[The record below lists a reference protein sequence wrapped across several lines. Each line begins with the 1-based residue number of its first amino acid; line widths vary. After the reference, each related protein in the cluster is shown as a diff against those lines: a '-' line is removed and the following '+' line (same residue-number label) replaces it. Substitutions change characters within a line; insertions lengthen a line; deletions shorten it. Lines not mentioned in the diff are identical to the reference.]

1 MFQNLEDSYLYKI
14 VSFAGLILLGFIFYN
29 YWNTVQFPSYEYHSG
44 LKWFFLALELCSD
57 YDQITNIIGKVGD
70 ENLSKNLGTVLQI
83 LELDFLFIFIYSIY
97 LLGIFEIASKMSST
111 PNFIR
116 GIFYILLITIIVL
129 DSAQNLILSEI
140 LNSNLSNPR
149 IELIYYLPRIT
160 IFLWILIF
168 INLGIS
174 GILLWMGSTVIHIRI
189 ISLFLFLPQIF
200 SLFSLM
206 GRINLLEVA
215 LEIALP
221 GLIGF
226 FIHSIWKMVTNF
238 IYKTNATIF

>member
-1 MFQNLEDSYLYKI
+1 
-14 VSFAGLILLGFIFYN
+14 
-29 YWNTVQFPSYEYHSG
+29 
-44 LKWFFLALELCSD
+44 
-57 YDQITNIIGKVGD
+57 
-70 ENLSKNLGTVLQI
+70 
-83 LELDFLFIFIYSIY
+83 
-97 LLGIFEIASKMSST
+97 
-111 PNFIR
+111 
-116 GIFYILLITIIVL
+116 L

-174 GILLWMGSTVIHIRI
+174 GILLWMGTTDLHIRI

-200 SLFSLM
+200 SLFSLW
-206 GRINLLEVA
+206 GRINLLEVG

-238 IYKTNATIF
+238 FYKTSATIF

>member
-1 MFQNLEDSYLYKI
+1 MFQNLEDSSLYKI
-14 VSFAGLILLGFIFYN
+14 VSFAGLILMGFNFYN
-29 YWNTVQFPSYEYHSG
+29 YWNTSSFPVHEFHSG
-44 LKWFFLALELCSD
+44 LRWFFLALELCSD
-57 YDQITNIIGKVGD
+57 YDQITNIVGRVGD
-70 ENLSKNLGTVLQI
+70 ENLSKNLGVVLQI
-83 LELDFLFIFIYSIY
+83 LELDFLYIFIYSIY
-97 LLGIFEIASKMSST
+97 LLGIFAIASKLSST
-111 PNFIR
+111 SNIIR
-116 GIFYILLITIIVL
+116 GFFYLLLIIIIVL

-174 GILLWMGSTVIHIRI
+174 GILLWMGTTDLHIRI

-200 SLFSLM
+200 SLFSLW
-206 GRINLLEVA
+206 GRINLLEVG

-238 IYKTNATIF
+238 FYKTSATIF

>member
-1 MFQNLEDSYLYKI
+1 MFQNLEDSSLYKI
-14 VSFAGLILLGFIFYN
+14 VSFAGLILLGFNFYN
-29 YWNTVQFPSYEYHSG
+29 YWNTSQFPVHEFHSG
-44 LKWFFLALELCSD
+44 LRWFFLALELSSD
-57 YDQITNIIGKVGD
+57 YDQITNIVGRVGD
-70 ENLSKNLGTVLQI
+70 ENLSKNLALVLQI
-83 LELDFLFIFIYSIY
+83 LELDFLYIFIYSIY
-97 LLGIFEIASKMSST
+97 LLGIFEIASKLSSSS
-111 PNFIR
+111 NIIR
-116 GIFYILLITIIVL
+116 GIFYLLLIVIIVL

-174 GILLWMGSTVIHIRI
+174 GILLWMGTTDLHIRI

-200 SLFSLM
+200 SLFSLW

-221 GLIGF
+221 GLVGF
-226 FIHSIWKMVTNF
+226 FIHSVWKMVTNF
-238 IYKTNATIF
+238 FYKTSATIF